1 MLVMPIYL
9 CRNLT
14 INNIKQKCI
23 VCTVMK
29 IQMIQAQQ
37 AKLYKSKFNFEMK

>member
-1 MLVMPIYL
+1 MPIYL
-9 CRNLT
+9 CRNLA
-14 INNIKQKCI
+14 INNIKQKYI

-29 IQMIQAQQ
+29 ILMIQ